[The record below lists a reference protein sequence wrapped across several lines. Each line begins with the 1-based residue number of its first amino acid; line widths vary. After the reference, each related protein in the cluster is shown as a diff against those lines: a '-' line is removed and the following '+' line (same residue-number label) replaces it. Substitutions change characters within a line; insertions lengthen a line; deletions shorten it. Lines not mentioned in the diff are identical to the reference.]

1 MKSHFRALILAVA
14 TIIAAG
20 FVAEAKAMDT
30 TPEPVYTTWSDTSD
44 YNIFQL
50 MCRKLGRGIVGVGF
64 GALEIPIKVME
75 VNFEH
80 GSLPAI
86 SWGVL
91 EGIGWFVA
99 REVVGVIDIATFLT
113 PLPGCT
119 FNKNIEGW
127 GYGPIMEREW
137 IITPETNAY
146 GFFYTSNRTME
157 Y

>member
-14 TIIAAG
+14 TIFAAG
-20 FVAEAKAMDT
+20 FVVEAKAIDT

-50 MCRKLGRGIVGVGF
+50 MCRKFGRGIIGVGF

-91 EGIGWFVA
+91 EGVGWFIA
-99 REVVGVIDIATFLT
+99 REVVGVIDIATFYM

-119 FNKNIEGW
+119 FNKNIYGW

-146 GFFYTSNRTME
+146 GLFYTSNRTME